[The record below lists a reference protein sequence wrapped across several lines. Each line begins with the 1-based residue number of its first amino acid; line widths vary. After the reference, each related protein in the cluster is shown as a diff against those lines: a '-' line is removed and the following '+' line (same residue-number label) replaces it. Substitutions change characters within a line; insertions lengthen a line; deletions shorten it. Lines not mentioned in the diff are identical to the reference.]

1 MAIENFEYRTD
12 PYFLRNTLQG
22 TGKYD
27 MPLIPRFKATSDD
40 FTNLKLIGFDRV
52 KSDDTKHFGR
62 MVHFFLYDYKF
73 EKLWK
78 NPDKYVEV
86 LKNYKAVLSPDFSMY
101 IEMHKLQQLYNTFK
115 NRWCGAFLYS
125 KGIRVIPTVS
135 WGLPDTFDFCFE
147 GIEKGSTVAVS
158 TYMVSEHNNHSDQK
172 EFFMTGYNEMLKRI
186 EPENIICYHEPFP
199 EMEGN
204 IIYVNYEL
212 SSWRY
217 FNTDEV
223 YEPSKYF
230 SYISG
235 AVSKPENCG
244 IIVKSY
250 GYVLAD
256 SQKGMGSAYGGDWKP
271 CKEDDERFL
280 GEPGEIKYTHSK
292 DKKGGY
298 DRATKIGV
306 DGRAIKERHFTD
318 HNRSDK
324 HTNPHDHFISWDNQR
339 GFPKPGSPINYPD
352 EAPEFKNYKGVTYM
366 NGSIP
371 DEKYFE
377 EMRFKTISDFKW
389 AMEYNSEVEFEWNE
403 KVYSI
408 THPDGIISI
417 CEGNKYS
424 EAKDYETADEALEY
438 VIDGQRL
445 REIITKVKVWSRTI

>member
-1 MAIENFEYRTD
+1 
-12 PYFLRNTLQG
+12 
-22 TGKYD
+22 
-27 MPLIPRFKATSDD
+27 
-40 FTNLKLIGFDRV
+40 
-52 KSDDTKHFGR
+52 
-62 MVHFFLYDYKF
+62 
-73 EKLWK
+73 
-78 NPDKYVEV
+78 
-86 LKNYKAVLSPDFSMY
+86 MY

-223 YEPSKYF
+223 YKPSKYF

-280 GEPGEIKYTHSK
+280 GEPGEIKYTHFEGK
-292 DKKGGY
+292 NGGY
-298 DRATKIGV
+298 ERAIKIGA

-318 HNRSDK
+318 HNRPWAHS
-324 HTNPHDHFISWDNQR
+324 NPHDHFINWDNQR

-352 EAPEFKNYKGVTYM
+352 EAPEFKSFKEIKNMSIENTNNDKKITYTVIHVDPENY
-366 NGSIP
+366 
-371 DEKYFE
+371 
-377 EMRFKTISDFKW
+377 RFKTISDFKW
-389 AMEYNSEVEFEWNE
+389 AMEYNSEVAFEWNG
-403 KVYSI
+403 KDYSI
-408 THPDGIISI
+408 THPDGVISI
-417 CEGNKYS
+417 CEAYKR
-424 EAKDYETADEALEY
+424 ETEKCYNSPDEALEY

-445 REIITKVKVWSRTI
+445 REIITKVTVWDRTI

>member
-12 PYFLRNTLQG
+12 PYFLRNTLEG
-22 TGKYD
+22 TGRYD

-40 FTNLKLIGFDRV
+40 FTNLKLIDFDRV

-101 IEMHKLQQLYNTFK
+101 TEMHKLQQLYNTFK

-186 EPENIICYHEPFP
+186 EPENIIGYHEPFP

-204 IIYVNYEL
+204 IVYVNYEL

-223 YEPSKYF
+223 YKPSKYF
-230 SYISG
+230 SLFQ
-235 AVSKPENCG
+235 E
-244 IIVKSY
+244 
-250 GYVLAD
+250 L
-256 SQKGMGSAYGGDWKP
+256 
-271 CKEDDERFL
+271 
-280 GEPGEIKYTHSK
+280 
-292 DKKGGY
+292 
-298 DRATKIGV
+298 
-306 DGRAIKERHFTD
+306 
-318 HNRSDK
+318 
-324 HTNPHDHFISWDNQR
+324 
-339 GFPKPGSPINYPD
+339 
-352 EAPEFKNYKGVTYM
+352 
-366 NGSIP
+366 
-371 DEKYFE
+371 
-377 EMRFKTISDFKW
+377 
-389 AMEYNSEVEFEWNE
+389 
-403 KVYSI
+403 
-408 THPDGIISI
+408 
-417 CEGNKYS
+417 
-424 EAKDYETADEALEY
+424 
-438 VIDGQRL
+438 
-445 REIITKVKVWSRTI
+445 